1 MRGLSGA
8 MFKGD
13 AYDFSLKRI
22 TARDLRL
29 DEFGRSYRNAQS
41 DQDLQVEGEDF
52 RSSTISFQSERTGDG
67 DSG

>member
-1 MRGLSGA
+1 

-22 TARDLRL
+22 TAGDLRL
-29 DEFGRSYRNAQS
+29 DGFGCSYRNAQS
-41 DQDLQVEGEDF
+41 DQDVQVEGEDF
-52 RSSTISFQSERTGDG
+52 RGSTLSFQSERTGDG